1 MPPSSSGVLL
11 LLDVYLK
18 SNQLLCQTDANFLLM
33 TVGITSGYHMTG
45 YHIQRQSSD
54 NETTAFRGRVC
65 SVCHGLKV
73 SHRVSLCVCVCM
85 FSWSGAEVYKKPLTS
100 MDATLNQIKIM
111 TFMRELQQ
119 VRLIFQFVYY
129 LNTRFSP
136 DNGCFHIVVLLSE

>member
-1 MPPSSSGVLL
+1 MSMPPSSSGVLL

-54 NETTAFRGRVC
+54 NETTAFRERVC

-73 SHRVSLCVCVCM
+73 SHRVSLCVCVCVYVFM
-85 FSWSGAEVYKKPLTS
+85 KSCRGIQKALNEHGRHIKSDKDYDFYERTATSEVNIS
-100 MDATLNQIKIM
+100 
-111 TFMRELQQ
+111 F
-119 VRLIFQFVYY
+119 
-129 LNTRFSP
+129 
-136 DNGCFHIVVLLSE
+136 CFLFKH